1 MKLQLNRSEGS
12 AIVMILVLT
21 VLIGI
26 TLGSYLHMVSN
37 QNQSIM
43 RSMSWNQAVAVS
55 EAGIEEAMAHLNYNT
70 TNRNRDGWTISG
82 TNVVKKKV
90 LGDNVYKTYVNI
102 FVEPPS
108 IISEGYV
115 KNPVDGEFLPNPRVV
130 RVTTTNDA
138 LFAKG
143 LVAKGLIDLDGKNI
157 MTDSFD
163 SLDPLYSTDGRYD
176 VTKNLAG
183 GDIATNSKL
192 INVGNADIYGKAST
206 GPGGIVSL
214 GSHGTVGS
222 KTWHADPANHGTIEP
237 GWSSDD
243 MNVQFPD
250 VKYPFQGVITQNY
263 VPWGPYTDSGT
274 TYDYVIGPL
283 VGTGNYIHYGTFN
296 LNNKKLFVRGNV
308 NLYVTGSISLS
319 GTASIVVGTNSTL
332 NLYVAGPLADLTGN
346 GIMNKSGKSGAFSF
360 WGMPSNLQV
369 KIGGNAEFIGTVYAP
384 QAHMDLGGG
393 GYSSYDFIGA
403 SVTKSVKMNGHY
415 KFHYDESLGMFGPKR
430 GYTIVTWNEV
440 SPISL

>member
-1 MKLQLNRSEGS
+1 M
-12 AIVMILVLT
+12 VMIMVMT
-21 VLIGI
+21 VLIGV

-70 TNRNRDGWTISG
+70 TNRNRDGWVISG
-82 TNVVKKKV
+82 TNVVKQKV
-90 LGDNVYKTYVNI
+90 LGDNMYKTYVNI

-143 LVAKGLIDLDGKNI
+143 MVAKGLIDLSGNNI
-157 MTDSFD
+157 KTDSFD
-163 SLDPLYSTDGRYD
+163 SVNPLYNTDGRYD
-176 VTKNLAG
+176 PAKNRDK

-192 INVGNADIYGKAST
+192 INVGNADIYGRAST

-214 GSHGTVGS
+214 GSNGTIGS
-222 KTWHADPANHGTIEP
+222 KAWHADPSNHGESQP
-237 GWSSDD
+237 GWTSDD

-250 VKYPFQGVITQNY
+250 VKDPFVGKIPLPFIPFQLNYWYAGV
-263 VPWGPYTDSGT
+263 
-274 TYDYVIGPL
+274 TYDYVVPGPGDF
-283 VGTGNYIHYGTFN
+283 VVSGSMN
-296 LNNKKLFVRGNV
+296 LNNKKLLILGDVNLMIKGNV
-308 NLYVTGSISLS
+308 SLS
-319 GTASIVVGTNSTL
+319 GQANITLATNATL
-332 NLYVAGPLADLTGN
+332 NMYVAGASADL
-346 GIMNKSGKSGAFSF
+346 SGKGIVNKTGKAGAFAY
-360 WGMPSNLQV
+360 WGMPSNLDV
-369 KIGGNAEFIGTVYAP
+369 KITGNAEFTGTVYAP
-384 QAHMDLGGG
+384 NANMTLGGG
-393 GYSSYDFIGA
+393 GSVDYDFVGA

-440 SPISL
+440 SPLSM